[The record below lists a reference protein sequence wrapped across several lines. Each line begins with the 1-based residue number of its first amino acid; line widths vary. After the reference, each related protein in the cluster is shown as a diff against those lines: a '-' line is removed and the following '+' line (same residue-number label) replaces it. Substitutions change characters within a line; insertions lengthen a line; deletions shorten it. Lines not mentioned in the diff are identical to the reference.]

1 MDFML
6 QHSPPHPGEILQ
18 DLYLE
23 PLGLSVTK
31 AAEHLRI
38 ARPNLSAI
46 LNGRAG
52 ISPEMALKLALAFDT
67 TPQYWLNLQSGFDLW
82 SVSKEKGNLVKN
94 IRLLIPR
101 KNSKSQKIK
110 IPLK

>member
-1 MDFML
+1 MDFKL

-23 PLGLSVTK
+23 PLGLTVTK
-31 AAEHLRI
+31 AAEHLHI

-52 ISPEMALKLALAFDT
+52 ISPEMALKLALAFNT
-67 TPQYWLNLQSGFDLW
+67 TPQYWMNLQISFDLW
-82 SVSKEKGNLVKN
+82 SASQLKGNLVRN
-94 IRLLIPR
+94 IKVLIPKRRILSR
-101 KNSKSQKIK
+101 KVKTQSK
-110 IPLK
+110 

>member
-1 MDFML
+1 MDFIL

-31 AAEHLRI
+31 AAEHLHI

-67 TPQYWLNLQSGFDLW
+67 TPQYWLNLQSSFDLW
-82 SVSKEKGNLVKN
+82 SASRLKRNLARDIKLLVPRRKTALRKVKT
-94 IRLLIPR
+94 
-101 KNSKSQKIK
+101 Q
-110 IPLK
+110 